1 MEQSFSSNL
10 KRPARRETASY
21 LRSCGEFRFLPGQL
35 QAFCPKRSPK
45 GRGRARARGG
55 VKVVTASVDCA
66 VGSHRFVRPKLDGGN
81 SALTQAIGSAADL
94 IKDVKEHI
102 TGSGNWTQGG
112 DQYAAGYAVE
122 CDSVAVK
129 RRVAPIAAEAVVADM
144 GR

>member
-1 MEQSFSSNL
+1 M
-10 KRPARRETASY
+10 
-21 LRSCGEFRFLPGQL
+21 
-35 QAFCPKRSPK
+35 
-45 GRGRARARGG
+45 
-55 VKVVTASVDCA
+55 TASVDCA
-66 VGSHRFVRPKLDGGN
+66 VGSHRFVRPKIDGGN

-129 RRVAPIAAEAVVADM
+129 RRVAPFAAEAVVGSQHFATIAGWKSFTLVRTLGPRPEGALRRGQPRAADRDRAQGPRDM
-144 GR
+144 YIHHRRAGGTRVG